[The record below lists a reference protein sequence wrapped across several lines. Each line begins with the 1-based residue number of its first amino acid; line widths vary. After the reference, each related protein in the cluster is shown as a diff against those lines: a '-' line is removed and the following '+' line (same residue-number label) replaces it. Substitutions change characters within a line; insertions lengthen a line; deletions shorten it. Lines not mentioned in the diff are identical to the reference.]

1 MKCREC
7 GNEFE
12 KHDFFDETC
21 CIECNGFSIIEIPR
35 INHFSGNSIMENL
48 ARKIVSKIITSKKEV
63 TSKSSSQDTGV
74 TTAPVPTS
82 I

>member
-21 CIECNGFSIIEIPR
+21 CIECNG
-35 INHFSGNSIMENL
+35 SGNSIMENL
-48 ARKIVSKIITSKKEV
+48 AHKIVSKIITSKKEV
-63 TSKSSSQDTGV
+63 TAKSSSQDTGV